1 MRPSRSFALLLA
13 MTLALGGAW
22 AWAQPERPTSAQ
34 ATTDA
39 RRSELP
45 SAVVKTLDLNSPGA
59 VIGQIDV
66 EDQSGIKVYDVEFKA
81 DRGEIE
87 VAADG
92 KVLEGPRPLAK
103 QPAKEK

>member
-1 MRPSRSFALLLA
+1 
-13 MTLALGGAW
+13 
-22 AWAQPERPTSAQ
+22 
-34 ATTDA
+34 
-39 RRSELP
+39 
-45 SAVVKTLDLNSPGA
+45 